1 MLRFVLRRL
10 LLAVFILLGVSLVV
24 FLTTKLIPGD
34 PVAALLG
41 PNSTAADRARLVIR
55 LGLDR
60 PLPVQYLSYLW
71 LVLHGDLGRS
81 IAQQTPVLGLILP
94 AFANTLILA
103 AFASVVAVVGG
114 VGLGAAAALRRDG
127 LLAPVV
133 SAITLFTVTAPQ
145 YVVAVLLIVLFAVRT
160 NLLPP
165 GGISNATGAG
175 GPLDL
180 LLHLLLPGITAA
192 LVPMGIIARMYRSS
206 LLDVLSQ
213 DFVVGLRAHGLPRWR
228 VLWHIAHNSLPSLL
242 TISGLQVGY
251 LLGGVVF
258 VETVFTW
265 PGLGLLIFTSI
276 SERDLPVIESGVL
289 LSAVA
294 FVVINLVVDTAHA
307 AIDPRVRD

>member
-41 PNSTAADRARLVIR
+41 PNSTPADRARLVIR

-103 AFASVVAVVGG
+103 AFASAVAVAGG

-127 LLAPVV
+127 VLAAVV

-145 YVVAVLLIVLFAVRT
+145 YVLAVLLIVLFAVRT

-165 GGISNATGAG
+165 GGISNATGGG
-175 GPLDL
+175 GPADL
-180 LLHLLLPGITAA
+180 LLHLLLPGVTAA

-206 LLDVLSQ
+206 LLDVLGQ
-213 DFVVGLRAHGLPRWR
+213 DFVIGLRAHGLPRWR

-289 LSAVA
+289 LAAVA

-307 AIDPRVRD
+307 AIDPRIRA